1 MWGEEGEEK
10 REDEIAERPHPEPPY
25 LLPPPKP
32 KDGEQPLQPGGFDT
46 KIFRLASPMIT
57 KTAREVTRTTMDM
70 LLRLRM
76 DGFHIGRIHSDRGRE
91 FAGQF
96 KKWANSRGIALSRT
110 SGDDPR
116 ANGRVEVA
124 IKSLKTQVRRL
135 LKAAGV
141 GSELWPFAARYA
153 DALNRSWR
161 IGEEPKFPPFLQEVL
176 VRRRTWRKGVFEPT
190 TETVQYLFPAAEEHG
205 HWILPKDEPPRVTRY
220 VMKKAKDPVSE
231 HQWLALEKDTVD
243 ALLVR
248 RRLRGKSAIRKIE
261 EDDVEEKER
270 EEQKKKRINYMRV
283 IEDEM
288 KRMIDDD
295 PETVMDEMDI
305 LCNLRRMAVQPNEE
319 EEVLQTRIVSP
330 REVAEHWSDWLP
342 AITAEVDSLL
352 QEKEAFR
359 EIYPEELQKMQKEAE
374 KSGKSIEFIPS
385 KMVFTRKPGP
395 EGGKKKM
402 RWVVCGNLEPKKEQ
416 EDNFSSGADASAL
429 RIMCW
434 CAALHQWCASIL
446 DVRTAFLNA
455 KMVLSEDEDPILIK
469 PPALLVEMKYLRR
482 DVYYLPEKAI
492 YGLRRSPKLWGLTRD
507 ETISDFSIQGEHNGK
522 HMEFVL
528 EPLQSEPNLW
538 RLRNAMD
545 PEDPTLYGLL
555 MTYVDDLMLASTPN
569 LLQAMQDKIQATWTT
584 STPEVVGPEPAR
596 FLGMEVSKEWSEEDQ
611 REVWMVTQQSY
622 TKDLIQKDP
631 EVKSKR
637 IPLTRDQ
644 SAMEPDGAEITPELI
659 RLCQKAVGEVLWLTT
674 RARPDIMFA
683 VSRMGSSSTRAPNA
697 VLAAALQLK
706 GYLMATS
713 EEGLMFNV
721 KEGEVPTLTVF
732 TDAGFAPDAQ
742 ESHGSFVVRL
752 GTTPIFWRSGRQ
764 SYITLSTAEA
774 ELTEI
779 VEGMIAGESI
789 FVILAELFPVVHKLL
804 KTDSQS
810 ALAILSSD
818 GGNWRTRHLRLRCAF
833 ARQSI
838 LAGEWTIQHVPGEFM
853 IADIGT
859 KPLTAARLEFL
870 KKLMGMGKRKLKDEV
885 KEGEE
890 KMKDDEK
897 KDGHLTTKEKTS
909 VAEAAQVLKL
919 IVLAASIS
927 SIKAEEGEKEREE
940 AYPFEVIIAYTL
952 GIIILTLV
960 AQRLW
965 NAAVRG
971 VIIMRQ
977 RVVANL
983 GRLSMKAVRKD
994 EEVSEGDQSESLP
1007 ASTPSRSTDSN
1018 DGDQAPLPLFEA
1030 PLPQDEAPQPEA
1042 PQSEAQQPE
1051 ATQTGT
1057 IPGYNARVAQTGIF
1071 PGRES
1076 ETIQTGTIPG
1086 SDSRMT
1092 QTGTF
1097 PGSTQTGT
1105 FPGSDNRGAQTGTIP
1120 GHGSTSSSSLSPEER
1135 AVALEMLRQH
1145 DATMIDYE
1153 AQWNQIWE
1161 EERRVRDELSD
1172 APPGHPLLGPAT
1184 PQRNVPELPTLPF
1197 EVMTTRYGSVYHTQ
1211 LECRYLTAP
1220 MTGPVQ
1226 LHRWCRLCRAEAAES
1241 GRVPGHGF
1249 AMLIVGRAVDFHTDV
1264 TCEEAENASTYAL
1277 CAACFSSTGT

>member
-1 MWGEEGEEK
+1 
-10 REDEIAERPHPEPPY
+10 
-25 LLPPPKP
+25 
-32 KDGEQPLQPGGFDT
+32 
-46 KIFRLASPMIT
+46 
-57 KTAREVTRTTMDM
+57 
-70 LLRLRM
+70 
-76 DGFHIGRIHSDRGRE
+76 
-91 FAGQF
+91 
-96 KKWANSRGIALSRT
+96 
-110 SGDDPR
+110 
-116 ANGRVEVA
+116 
-124 IKSLKTQVRRL
+124 
-135 LKAAGV
+135 
-141 GSELWPFAARYA
+141 
-153 DALNRSWR
+153 
-161 IGEEPKFPPFLQEVL
+161 
-176 VRRRTWRKGVFEPT
+176 
-190 TETVQYLFPAAEEHG
+190 
-205 HWILPKDEPPRVTRY
+205 
-220 VMKKAKDPVSE
+220 
-231 HQWLALEKDTVD
+231 
-243 ALLVR
+243 
-248 RRLRGKSAIRKIE
+248 
-261 EDDVEEKER
+261 
-270 EEQKKKRINYMRV
+270 
-283 IEDEM
+283 
-288 KRMIDDD
+288 
-295 PETVMDEMDI
+295 
-305 LCNLRRMAVQPNEE
+305 
-319 EEVLQTRIVSP
+319 
-330 REVAEHWSDWLP
+330 
-342 AITAEVDSLL
+342 
-352 QEKEAFR
+352 
-359 EIYPEELQKMQKEAE
+359 
-374 KSGKSIEFIPS
+374 
-385 KMVFTRKPGP
+385 
-395 EGGKKKM
+395 
-402 RWVVCGNLEPKKEQ
+402 
-416 EDNFSSGADASAL
+416 
-429 RIMCW
+429 
-434 CAALHQWCASIL
+434 
-446 DVRTAFLNA
+446 
-455 KMVLSEDEDPILIK
+455 
-469 PPALLVEMKYLRR
+469 
-482 DVYYLPEKAI
+482 
-492 YGLRRSPKLWGLTRD
+492 
-507 ETISDFSIQGEHNGK
+507 
-522 HMEFVL
+522 
-528 EPLQSEPNLW
+528 
-538 RLRNAMD
+538 
-545 PEDPTLYGLL
+545 
-555 MTYVDDLMLASTPN
+555 
-569 LLQAMQDKIQATWTT
+569 
-584 STPEVVGPEPAR
+584 
-596 FLGMEVSKEWSEEDQ
+596 
-611 REVWMVTQQSY
+611 
-622 TKDLIQKDP
+622 
-631 EVKSKR
+631 
-637 IPLTRDQ
+637 
-644 SAMEPDGAEITPELI
+644 
-659 RLCQKAVGEVLWLTT
+659 
-674 RARPDIMFA
+674 
-683 VSRMGSSSTRAPNA
+683 
-697 VLAAALQLK
+697 
-706 GYLMATS
+706 MATS

-971 VIIMRQ
+971 VIVMRQ

-1018 DGDQAPLPLFEA
+1018 DGNQAPLPLFEA

-1105 FPGSDNRGAQTGTIP
+1105 FPGSDNRSAQTGTIP
-1120 GHGSTSSSSLSPEER
+1120 GRGSTSSSSLSPEER

-1161 EERRVRDELSD
+1161 EERRVRDELSE